1 MAIVSSGTLLRVA
14 STAGSPGTVNTD
26 VGEVTSV
33 SLDGI
38 TVAEIDVSSISDS
51 VKAFICG
58 NRDNGTISCS
68 LNMPT
73 NSTGLFSYLRPATYA
88 AGADFRKF
96 TLRFGGNTTTGGFQ
110 LAFNGYVTA
119 FNVSAGVDAAV
130 TADMTIRIDGNITW
144 TG

>member
-88 AGADFRKF
+88 AGADYRKF
-96 TLRFGGNTTTGGFQ
+96 T
-110 LAFNGYVTA
+110 LAFNGYVTT